1 MTLLEQFE
9 NKTLVLQV
17 DLENLLDR
25 NILAYKTKNTFIG
38 WTFLTVDDNKEL
50 TAIPF
55 SEITYQELMNLSD
68 FLVEY
73 PDYINFNIDN
83 LNPYE
88 QFKNGLL
95 SVSGDDKKIRL
106 FISEMIPGV
115 RFPKYMENIEYG
127 NTVVMYSTVYKT
139 DELPV
144 VPLDTIKKSQPITE
158 N

>member
-1 MTLLEQFE
+1 
-9 NKTLVLQV
+9 
-17 DLENLLDR
+17 
-25 NILAYKTKNTFIG
+25 
-38 WTFLTVDDNKEL
+38 
-50 TAIPF
+50 
-55 SEITYQELMNLSD
+55 MNLSD

-73 PDYINFNIDN
+73 PDYINFNIEH

-88 QFKNGLL
+88 KFKNGLL

-115 RFPKYMENIEYG
+115 RFPKHMENIAYG
-127 NTVVMYSTVYKT
+127 NTVVMYSRVYKT

-144 VPLDTIKKSQPITE
+144 LPLETIKEYQPKTE

>member
-9 NKTLVLQV
+9 NKNLVLQV

-38 WTFLTVDDNKEL
+38 WDFLTVDDNKEL

-73 PDYINFNIDN
+73 PDYINFEQ
-83 LNPYE
+83 LKPYE
-88 QFKNGLL
+88 KFKNGLL

-115 RFPKYMENIEYG
+115 RFPKYMENIAYG

-144 VPLDTIKKSQPITE
+144 LPLETIKEYQPKTE

>member
-1 MTLLEQFE
+1 MTLLQQFE
-9 NKTLVLQV
+9 NKTLVLLV

-25 NILAYKTKNTFIG
+25 NILAYKTKDTFIG
-38 WTFLTVDDNKEL
+38 WNYLTVNENKEL

-55 SEITYQELMNLSD
+55 SDITYQEIMTLSD
-68 FLVEY
+68 FLVEH
-73 PDYINFNIDN
+73 PNYIDFNIEN

-88 QFKNGLL
+88 KFKNGLL

-106 FISEMIPGV
+106 FVSEMIPGV
-115 RFPKYMENIEYG
+115 RFPEHMANIEYG

-144 VPLDTIKKSQPITE
+144 VPLDTIKNYQPTIE